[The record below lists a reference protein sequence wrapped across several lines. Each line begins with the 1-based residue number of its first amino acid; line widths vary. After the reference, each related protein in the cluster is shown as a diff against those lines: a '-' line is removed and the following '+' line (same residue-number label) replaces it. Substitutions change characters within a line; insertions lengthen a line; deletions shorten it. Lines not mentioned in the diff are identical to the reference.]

1 MLPPTFFNRRS
12 PCASG
17 VLPSPWTVAPV
28 EGVLPS
34 ASVLTF
40 SCALEPAGG
49 FCSSLQSE
57 ALAGQQSQTSGLSA
71 VPPVCGGSVDLPV
84 HLVSWRPEVGPP
96 PSSSRVT
103 SNLVGEFTLS
113 ILMTPSGL
121 VVPSPSVAARDT
133 PVLSSVYPG
142 GSHCLPESVTAACTP
157 VCHVTQKSSL
167 FVLPATVKT
176 HDCRV
181 LLDSGASENFISSSF
196 VSHWGLSTL
205 PLRQPFTV

>member
-1 MLPPTFFNRRS
+1 MVCCHRDFSIGVPLVQVVCCHPQGQS
-12 PCASG
+12 P
-17 VLPSPWTVAPV
+17 PV

-40 SCALEPAGG
+40 TCAVEPARG
-49 FCSSLQSE
+49 FCSSLQLE
-57 ALAGQQSQTSGLSA
+57 TLAGQQSQTFGLSA

-84 HLVSWRPEVGPP
+84 HPVLWRPEVGLPL
-96 PSSSRVT
+96 SSLRVT
-103 SNLVGEFTLS
+103 SNLGGEFPLL

-121 VVPSPSVAARDT
+121 VVPSPSVTASDT

-157 VCHVTQKSSL
+157 VCHVTPKSSL
-167 FVLPATVKT
+167 FVLPATVNT

-181 LLDSGASENFISSSF
+181 LLDSGASENFIS
-196 VSHWGLSTL
+196 
-205 PLRQPFTV
+205 

>member
-1 MLPPTFFNRRS
+1 MAPKAAPCRYIPPSRVCRESSGFVKPSLSSVPTVNTVQSSLDGVLPPRFFNRRS

-17 VLPSPWTVAPV
+17 VLPSPGTVSPV

-84 HLVSWRPEVGPP
+84 HQVSWRPEVGPP

-103 SNLVGEFTLS
+103 SNLGW
-113 ILMTPSGL
+113 
-121 VVPSPSVAARDT
+121 
-133 PVLSSVYPG
+133 SSHYR
-142 GSHCLPESVTAACTP
+142 S
-157 VCHVTQKSSL
+157 
-167 FVLPATVKT
+167 
-176 HDCRV
+176 
-181 LLDSGASENFISSSF
+181 
-196 VSHWGLSTL
+196 
-205 PLRQPFTV
+205 